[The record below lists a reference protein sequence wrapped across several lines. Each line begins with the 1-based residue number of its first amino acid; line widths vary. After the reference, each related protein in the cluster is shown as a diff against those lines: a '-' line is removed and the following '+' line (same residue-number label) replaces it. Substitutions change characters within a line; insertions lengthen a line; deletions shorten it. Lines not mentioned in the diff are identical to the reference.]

1 MMTLVEKM
9 LPVLV
14 LRQVWGTGT
23 GTGTAG
29 DTAPTITLNGSAT
42 VTHELGDIYT
52 DLAQQL
58 LTTMIQMLL
67 L

>member
-1 MMTLVEKM
+1 M
-9 LPVLV
+9 
-14 LRQVWGTGT
+14 GTGT